1 MKETNVMNIYR
12 RHKSSHSI
20 VVIAAMLLAS
30 GIPIAEAAS
39 EPSWLKQADIKGF
52 VSAYDW
58 TSINH
63 YFSPYDQ
70 YTLSVG
76 GGLFLGTPYIDG
88 FRAAIEPMGQSGL
101 GTHASNPNLVSPTLG
116 PSFSTLGQ
124 AFVQYK
130 DYGLNARVGYMELND
145 QPWAASD
152 VGYRILPITFEGVA
166 VNYDVTKNLS
176 LYATRIF
183 RWRYFNQALYH
194 RETAYSIYLP
204 GDRKASS
211 GFMSAGVKYKGVVN
225 KQLGWKTDSELWFYN
240 FYQYARMYMAQSV
253 NTFDVGAI
261 KPILGIQFMHSG
273 KQSGFLGN
281 VNAQLYGVEAG
292 AKNGFGKIILAYD
305 YLPGHAHSFNYGG
318 LVTPYDTITD
328 SGPIFAQPVMSSTQD
343 FGSGSA
349 ATVKLDYYGIPELFT
364 QLRYTYLHMR
374 TSPEFQDY
382 REFNL
387 ILSYSPGWAKGINLT
402 DIASYA
408 NESDESH
415 PNFYQNRL
423 MLVYKF

>member
-1 MKETNVMNIYR
+1 M
-12 RHKSSHSI
+12 
-20 VVIAAMLLAS
+20 AAVSLS
-30 GIPIAEAAS
+30 TAAPSVYAKS
-39 EPSWLKQADIKGF
+39 EPSWLNQAEIKGF

-88 FRAAIEPMGQSGL
+88 FRAAVEPMGQSGL

-116 PSFSTLGQ
+116 PSFTTLGQ
-124 AFVQYK
+124 AFLQYK

-166 VNYDVTKNLS
+166 LDYHLTKHVA
-176 LYATRIF
+176 LYGTRIF
-183 RWRYFNQALYH
+183 RWRYFNQANYN

-204 GDRKASS
+204 PDRKSSS
-211 GFMSAGVKYKGVVN
+211 GFMSVGLKYKGTVD
-225 KQLGWKTDSELWFYN
+225 KQIGWKTNSELWFYN
-240 FYQYARMYMAQSV
+240 YYQYARMYMAQSV
-253 NTFDVGAI
+253 NTFDVGSI
-261 KPILGIQFMHSG
+261 NPILGVQFMHSG
-273 KQSGFLGN
+273 KSNGFLGN
-281 VNAQLYGVEAG
+281 VNAQLYGIEAG
-292 AKNGFGKIILAYD
+292 AKNGFGKLLLAYD
-305 YLPGHAHSFNYGG
+305 YLPGHATSFNYGG
-318 LVTPYDTITD
+318 LATPYDTITD
-328 SGPIFAQPVMSSTQD
+328 SGPIFAQPVMTSTQD
-343 FGSGSA
+343 LGSGSA
-349 ATVKLDYYGIPELFT
+349 ATIKLDYYGVPHLFT

-374 TSPEFQDY
+374 TSPVFQIY
-382 REFNL
+382 REYNI
-387 ILSYSPGWAKGINLT
+387 ILSYSPVWAKGFNIT

-408 NESDESH
+408 NESNQSH

-423 MLVYKF
+423 MFVYNF

>member
-1 MKETNVMNIYR
+1 MSTPRPNKCALSFLVM
-12 RHKSSHSI
+12 
-20 VVIAAMLLAS
+20 AAVSLS
-30 GIPIAEAAS
+30 TAAPSVYAKS
-39 EPSWLKQADIKGF
+39 EPSWLNQAEIKGF

-88 FRAAIEPMGQSGL
+88 FRAAVEPMGQSGL

-116 PSFSTLGQ
+116 PSFTTLGQ
-124 AFVQYK
+124 AFLQYK

-166 VNYDVTKNLS
+166 LDYHLTKHVA
-176 LYATRIF
+176 LYGTRIF
-183 RWRYFNQALYH
+183 RWRYFNQANYN

-204 GDRKASS
+204 PDRKSSS
-211 GFMSAGVKYKGVVN
+211 GFMSVGLKYKGTVD
-225 KQLGWKTDSELWFYN
+225 KQIGWKTNSELWFYN
-240 FYQYARMYMAQSV
+240 YYQYARMYMAQSV
-253 NTFDVGAI
+253 NTFDVGSI
-261 KPILGIQFMHSG
+261 NPILGVQFMHSG
-273 KQSGFLGN
+273 KSNGFLGN
-281 VNAQLYGVEAG
+281 VNAQLYGIEAG
-292 AKNGFGKIILAYD
+292 AKKGFGKLLLAYD
-305 YLPGHAHSFNYGG
+305 YLPGHATSFNYGG
-318 LVTPYDTITD
+318 LATPYDTITD
-328 SGPIFAQPVMSSTQD
+328 SGPIFAQPVMTSTQD
-343 FGSGSA
+343 LGSGSA
-349 ATVKLDYYGIPELFT
+349 ATIKLDYYGVPHLFT

-374 TSPEFQDY
+374 TSPVFQIY
-382 REFNL
+382 REYNI
-387 ILSYSPGWAKGINLT
+387 ILSYSPVWAKGFNIT

-408 NESDESH
+408 NESNQSH

-423 MLVYKF
+423 MFVYNF

>member
-1 MKETNVMNIYR
+1 MYPPSLKKRSLPLFAV
-12 RHKSSHSI
+12 
-20 VVIAAMLLAS
+20 
-30 GIPIAEAAS
+30 AAS
-39 EPSWLKQADIKGF
+39 LVAIIPNAFAATTPSWLTQADIKGF

-70 YTLSVG
+70 YTFSVG
-76 GGLFLGTPYIDG
+76 GGLFLGTPYLDG
-88 FRAAIEPMGQSGL
+88 FRVAIEPMGQSGL

-130 DYGLNARVGYMELND
+130 DYGLDARVGYMELND

-152 VGYRILPITFEGVA
+152 VGYRILPITFEGIA
-166 VNYDVTKNLS
+166 VNYHVTKNIS

-183 RWRYFNQALYH
+183 RWRYNNEANYH
-194 RETAYSIYLP
+194 RQTVYSIYLP
-204 GDRKASS
+204 EDKKSS
-211 GFMSAGVKYKGVVN
+211 GGFMSVGLKYKGIVDG
-225 KQLGWKTDSELWFYN
+225 QPGWKTNSEMWFYN

-253 NTFDVGAI
+253 NTFNAGAI
-261 KPILGIQFMHSG
+261 KPIVGVQFMHSG
-273 KQSGFLGN
+273 KKNGFLGN

-292 AKNGFGKIILAYD
+292 AKNGFGKLLFAYD
-305 YLPGHAHSFNYGG
+305 YLPGHANSFNYGG
-318 LVTPYDTITD
+318 LATPYDTITD

-349 ATVKLDYYGIPELFT
+349 ATVKLDYYGIPHLFT

-374 TSPEFQDY
+374 TSAVYQDY
-382 REFNL
+382 REFNI
-387 ILSYSPGWAKGINLT
+387 ILSYSPGWAKGFNIT
-402 DIASYA
+402 DIGSYA
-408 NESDESH
+408 NESQQSH

-423 MLVYKF
+423 MLIYKF